1 MSYSIIFETKIVKL
15 PDGKIIHFSR
25 QGCNNDNCG
34 RKKDE
39 FRAELYSS
47 EQDFIKFAENFRGD
61 EPKLGFELKIG
72 SKYTSY
78 NDYYKH
84 LIRMLKRGKTLEQF
98 TEAFKIK
105 GRYCDTI
112 EVYSPERVTLSA
124 DEFGKRFYKYLRN
137 GLSYRRND
145 IILHSA
151 EMDKIID
158 RLAKQQPIEFEIVKR

>member
-25 QGCNNDNCG
+25 QGCNNDDCG

-39 FRAELYSS
+39 FVAELYGN
-47 EQDFIKFAENFRGD
+47 EQEFIKFAEKFRGD
-61 EPKLGFELKIG
+61 EPDFGFELKIG
-72 SKYTSY
+72 SRYTSY

-124 DEFGKRFYKYLRN
+124 DEFEKRFYKYLRN

-145 IILHSA
+145 IILHST

-158 RLAKQQPIEFEIVKR
+158 RLANQQPIEFEIIKK